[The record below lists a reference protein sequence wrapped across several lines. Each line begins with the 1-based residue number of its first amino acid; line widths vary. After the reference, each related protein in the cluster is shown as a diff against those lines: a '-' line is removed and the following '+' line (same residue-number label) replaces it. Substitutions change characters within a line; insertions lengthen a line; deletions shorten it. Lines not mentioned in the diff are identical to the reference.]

1 MTALKQNELT
11 ESQAKVLKTINDFIA
26 ENGYSPTA
34 KEIAEILH
42 ITQTSVFEQLSRL
55 EKKRYITRQ
64 KGAART
70 IGVLNFSGNES
81 LVKSEPKK
89 LSKSGRNSSLKKTG
103 EVKLVK
109 VPVLGTIAAG
119 IPIFAEENMDGEILV
134 DESNIGKGRFFAL
147 RVRGD
152 SMINAGIMNG
162 DLVIIRRQPLAENG
176 DIIAAL
182 IDSEATLK
190 RLSLS
195 NGEVLLLPE
204 NEKYSPINVTCNED
218 FRILGKMVTTVTV
231 M

>member
-1 MTALKQNELT
+1 MKTSNSSELT
-11 ESQAKVLKTINDFIA
+11 ESQAKVLKTISDFIK
-26 ENGYSPTA
+26 ENGFSPTA
-34 KEIAEILH
+34 KEISEILH

-70 IGVLNFSGNES
+70 IGLLNQPENEKP
-81 LVKSEPKK
+81 VKK
-89 LSKSGRNSSLKKTG
+89 NDA
-103 EVKLVK
+103 VKLVK
-109 VPVLGTIAAG
+109 VPVIGTIAAG
-119 IPIFAEENMDGEILV
+119 APIFADENMEGEILV

-162 DLVIIRRQPLAENG
+162 DLVIIKRQPLAENG

-182 IDSEATLK
+182 IDSDATLK

-195 NGEVLLLPE
+195 NGEVFLLPE
-204 NEKYSPINVTCNED
+204 NEKYSPINVTCRED

>member
-1 MTALKQNELT
+1 MTASRQNGLT
-11 ESQAKVLKTINDFIA
+11 ESQAKVLQTISDFIDA
-26 ENGYSPTA
+26 NGYPPTA

-70 IGVLNFSGNES
+70 IGIMERVEEKPVKNE
-81 LVKSEPKK
+81 K
-89 LSKSGRNSSLKKTG
+89 
-103 EVKLVK
+103 VKLVK
-109 VPVLGTIAAG
+109 VPVIGTIAAG
-119 IPIFAEENMDGEILV
+119 VPIFADENMEGEILV

-152 SMINAGIMNG
+152 SMINAGINNG
-162 DLVIIRRQPLAENG
+162 DLVIIKRQPLAENG

-182 IDSEATLK
+182 IDSDATLK
-190 RLSLS
+190 RLSLN
-195 NGEVLLLPE
+195 NGEVFLLPE
-204 NEKYSPINVTCNED
+204 NEKYSPINVTCRED

-231 M
+231 Q

>member
-1 MTALKQNELT
+1 MTVARQNGLT
-11 ESQAKVLKTINDFIA
+11 ESQAKVLKTISDFIA

-34 KEIAEILH
+34 KEISETLH
-42 ITQTSVFEQLSRL
+42 ITQTSVFEQLERL

-70 IGVLNFSGNES
+70 IGILAQPENEKS
-81 LVKSEPKK
+81 VKSE
-89 LSKSGRNSSLKKTG
+89 S
-103 EVKLVK
+103 VKLVK
-109 VPVLGTIAAG
+109 VPVIGTIAAG
-119 IPIFAEENMDGEILV
+119 APIFADENMEGEILV

-152 SMINAGIMNG
+152 SMINAGINNG
-162 DLVIIRRQPLAENG
+162 DLVIIKRQPLAENG
-176 DIIAAL
+176 DIVAAL

-195 NGEVLLLPE
+195 NDEVFLLPE
-204 NEKYSPINVTCNED
+204 NEKYSPINVTCRED

-231 M
+231 L

>member
-1 MTALKQNELT
+1 MTVSRQNGLT
-11 ESQAKVLKTINDFIA
+11 ESQAKVLQTISDFIDA
-26 ENGYSPTA
+26 NGYSPTA

-70 IGVLNFSGNES
+70 IGIMERVEEKPVKNE
-81 LVKSEPKK
+81 K
-89 LSKSGRNSSLKKTG
+89 
-103 EVKLVK
+103 VKLVK
-109 VPVLGTIAAG
+109 VPVIGTIAAG
-119 IPIFAEENMDGEILV
+119 VPIFADENMEGEILV

-152 SMINAGIMNG
+152 SMINAGINNG
-162 DLVIIRRQPLAENG
+162 DLVIIKRQPLAENG

-182 IDSEATLK
+182 IDSDATLK
-190 RLSLS
+190 RLSLN
-195 NGEVLLLPE
+195 NGEVFLLPE
-204 NEKYSPINVTCNED
+204 NEKYSPINVTCRED

-231 M
+231 Q

>member
-1 MTALKQNELT
+1 MKASNSAGLT
-11 ESQAKVLKTINDFIA
+11 ESQAKVLKTISDFIA

-34 KEIAEILH
+34 KEISEILH
-42 ITQTSVFEQLSRL
+42 ITQTSVFEQLERL

-70 IGVLNFSGNES
+70 IGILDQPENE
-81 LVKSEPKK
+81 KPAAK
-89 LSKSGRNSSLKKTG
+89 SSL
-103 EVKLVK
+103 VKLVK
-109 VPVLGTIAAG
+109 VPVIGTIAAG
-119 IPIFAEENMDGEILV
+119 VPIFADENMEGEILV

-152 SMINAGIMNG
+152 SMINAGINNG
-162 DLVIIRRQPLAENG
+162 DLVIIKRQPLAENG

-182 IDSEATLK
+182 IDSDATLK

-195 NGEVLLLPE
+195 NGEVFLLPE
-204 NEKYSPINVTCNED
+204 NEKYSPINVTCRED

>member
-1 MTALKQNELT
+1 MTVSRQNELT
-11 ESQAKVLKTINDFIA
+11 ESQAKVMKTISDFIA

-70 IGVLNFSGNES
+70 IGILEHGVEKPVKNE
-81 LVKSEPKK
+81 K
-89 LSKSGRNSSLKKTG
+89 
-103 EVKLVK
+103 VKLVK
-109 VPVLGTIAAG
+109 VPVLGNIAAG
-119 IPIFAEENMDGEILV
+119 IPIFADENMDGEVLI

-147 RVRGD
+147 RVCGD
-152 SMINAGIMNG
+152 SMINAGINNG
-162 DLVIIRRQPLAENG
+162 DLVIIKRQPLAENG

-182 IDSEATLK
+182 IDSDATLK
-190 RLSLS
+190 RLSIS
-195 NGEVLLLPE
+195 NGEVFLLPE
-204 NEKYSPINVTCNED
+204 NEKYSPINVTCRDD
-218 FRILGKMVTTVTV
+218 FKILGKMVTTVTV

>member
-1 MTALKQNELT
+1 MTVSRQNGLT
-11 ESQAKVLKTINDFIA
+11 ESQAKVLKTVSDFIA

-34 KEIAEILH
+34 KEIAEILN

-70 IGVLNFSGNES
+70 IGILDQPENEKPAK
-81 LVKSEPKK
+81 KSD
-89 LSKSGRNSSLKKTG
+89 S
-103 EVKLVK
+103 VKLVK
-109 VPVLGTIAAG
+109 VPIIGTIAAG
-119 IPIFAEENMDGEILV
+119 APIFADENMEGEILV

-152 SMINAGIMNG
+152 SMINAGINNG
-162 DLVIIRRQPLAENG
+162 DLVIIKRQPLAENG

-190 RLSLS
+190 RLSLT
-195 NGEVLLLPE
+195 NDEVFLLPE
-204 NEKYSPINVTCNED
+204 NEKYSPINVTCRED
-218 FRILGKMVTTVTV
+218 FKILGKMVTTVTV
-231 M
+231 L

>member
-1 MTALKQNELT
+1 MKTSNSSELT
-11 ESQAKVLKTINDFIA
+11 ESQAKVLKTISDFIK
-26 ENGYSPTA
+26 ENGFSPTA
-34 KEIAEILH
+34 KEISEILH

-70 IGVLNFSGNES
+70 IGLLNQPENEKQ
-81 LVKSEPKK
+81 VK
-89 LSKSGRNSSLKKTG
+89 KSGP
-103 EVKLVK
+103 VKLVK
-109 VPVLGTIAAG
+109 VPVIGTIAAG
-119 IPIFAEENMDGEILV
+119 VPIFADENMDGEILV
-134 DESNIGKGRFFAL
+134 DESNIGKGKFFAL

-162 DLVIIRRQPLAENG
+162 DLVIIKRQPLAENG

-182 IDSEATLK
+182 IDSDATLK

-195 NGEVLLLPE
+195 NGEVFLLPE
-204 NEKYSPINVTCNED
+204 NDKYSPINVTCRED

>member
-1 MTALKQNELT
+1 MTASRQKGLT
-11 ESQAKVLKTINDFIA
+11 ESQAKVMKTISEFIA

-70 IGVLNFSGNES
+70 IGILESSTNEKP
-81 LVKSEPKK
+81 VKNEA
-89 LSKSGRNSSLKKTG
+89 
-103 EVKLVK
+103 VKLVK

-119 IPIFAEENMDGEILV
+119 VPIFADENMEGEILV

-182 IDSEATLK
+182 IDCDATLK
-190 RLSLS
+190 RLSLN

-204 NEKYSPINVTCNED
+204 NEKYSPIDVTCRED
-218 FRILGKMVTTVTV
+218 FRILGKMVTTVSV
-231 M
+231 L

>member
-1 MTALKQNELT
+1 MRCKMKVSRQNELT
-11 ESQAKVLKTINDFIA
+11 ESQARVLKTISDFIN

-34 KEIAEILH
+34 KEIAEILN

-55 EKKRYITRQ
+55 EKKRCITRQ

-70 IGVLNFSGNES
+70 IGIIENFHERPVKNEA
-81 LVKSEPKK
+81 L
-89 LSKSGRNSSLKKTG
+89 
-103 EVKLVK
+103 KLVK

-119 IPIFAEENMDGEILV
+119 VPIFADENMEGEILV

-182 IDSEATLK
+182 IDSDATLK

-204 NEKYSPINVTCNED
+204 NEKYSPINVTCRDD
-218 FRILGKMVTTVTV
+218 FRILGKMVTTVSV

>member
-1 MTALKQNELT
+1 MNVSKKNELT
-11 ESQAKVLKTINDFIA
+11 ESQARVLKTISDFIA

-70 IGVLNFSGNES
+70 IGILNQPENEKP
-81 LVKSEPKK
+81 VKKGDS
-89 LSKSGRNSSLKKTG
+89 
-103 EVKLVK
+103 VKLVK
-109 VPVLGTIAAG
+109 VPIIGTIAAG
-119 IPIFAEENMDGEILV
+119 IPIFADENMDGEILV

-182 IDSEATLK
+182 IDSDATLK
-190 RLSLS
+190 RLSLN

-204 NEKYSPINVTCNED
+204 NEKYSPINVTCRDD
-218 FRILGKMVTTVTV
+218 FRILGKMVTTVSV
-231 M
+231 V

>member
-1 MTALKQNELT
+1 MTASRQNGLT
-11 ESQAKVLKTINDFIA
+11 ESQAKVLKTISDFIA

-34 KEIAEILH
+34 KEISEILH
-42 ITQTSVFEQLSRL
+42 ITQTSVFEQLERL

-70 IGVLNFSGNES
+70 IGILNQPENEKPVRKGDS
-81 LVKSEPKK
+81 
-89 LSKSGRNSSLKKTG
+89 
-103 EVKLVK
+103 VKLVK
-109 VPVLGTIAAG
+109 VPVIGTIAAG
-119 IPIFAEENMDGEILV
+119 VPIFADENMDGEILV

-152 SMINAGIMNG
+152 SMINAGINNG
-162 DLVIIRRQPLAENG
+162 DLVIIKRQPLAENG

-182 IDSEATLK
+182 IDSDATLK

-195 NGEVLLLPE
+195 NGEVFLLPE
-204 NEKYSPINVTCNED
+204 NEKYSPINVTCRED
-218 FRILGKMVTTVTV
+218 FRILGKMVTIVTV

>member
-1 MTALKQNELT
+1 MTVSRQNGLT
-11 ESQAKVLKTINDFIA
+11 ESQAKVLKTVSDFIA

-34 KEIAEILH
+34 KEIAEILNV
-42 ITQTSVFEQLSRL
+42 TQTSVFEQLSRL

-70 IGVLNFSGNES
+70 IGILSQPENEKP
-81 LVKSEPKK
+81 VK
-89 LSKSGRNSSLKKTG
+89 KSDS
-103 EVKLVK
+103 VKLVK
-109 VPVLGTIAAG
+109 VPIIGTIAAG
-119 IPIFAEENMDGEILV
+119 APIFADENMEGEILV

-152 SMINAGIMNG
+152 SMINAGINNG
-162 DLVIIRRQPLAENG
+162 DLVIIKRQPLAENG

-182 IDSEATLK
+182 IDNEATLK

-195 NGEVLLLPE
+195 NDEVFLLPE
-204 NEKYSPINVTCNED
+204 NEKYSPINVTCRED
-218 FRILGKMVTTVTV
+218 FKILGKMVTTVTV

>member
-1 MTALKQNELT
+1 MTDSKQNGLT
-11 ESQAKVLKTINDFIA
+11 ESQAKVLKTVSDFIA

-34 KEIAEILH
+34 KEIAEILNV
-42 ITQTSVFEQLSRL
+42 TQTSVFEQLSRL

-70 IGVLNFSGNES
+70 IGILEQNCE
-81 LVKSEPKK
+81 KTPKND
-89 LSKSGRNSSLKKTG
+89 G
-103 EVKLVK
+103 VKLVK
-109 VPVLGTIAAG
+109 VPVIGTIAAG
-119 IPIFAEENMDGEILV
+119 VPIFADENMEGEILV

-152 SMINAGIMNG
+152 SMINAGINNG
-162 DLVIIRRQPLAENG
+162 DLVIIKRQPLAENG

-182 IDSEATLK
+182 IESEATLK

-195 NGEVLLLPE
+195 NGEVFLLPE
-204 NEKYSPINVTCNED
+204 NEKYSPINVTCRED

-231 M
+231 L

>member
-1 MTALKQNELT
+1 MTVSRQNGLT
-11 ESQAKVLKTINDFIA
+11 ESQAKVLKTISDFIA

-34 KEIAEILH
+34 KEISEILH
-42 ITQTSVFEQLSRL
+42 ITQTSVFEQLERL

-70 IGVLNFSGNES
+70 IGILAQPENEKS
-81 LVKSEPKK
+81 VKSE
-89 LSKSGRNSSLKKTG
+89 S
-103 EVKLVK
+103 VKLVK
-109 VPVLGTIAAG
+109 VPVIGTIAAG
-119 IPIFAEENMDGEILV
+119 APIFADENMEGEILV

-152 SMINAGIMNG
+152 SMINAGINNG
-162 DLVIIRRQPLAENG
+162 DLVIIKRQPLAENG
-176 DIIAAL
+176 DIVAAL

-195 NGEVLLLPE
+195 NDEVFLLPE
-204 NEKYSPINVTCNED
+204 NEKYSPINVTCRED

-231 M
+231 L

>member
-1 MTALKQNELT
+1 MRWKMTALRQNRLT
-11 ESQAKVLKTINDFIA
+11 ESQAKVLKTISDFIA

-42 ITQTSVFEQLSRL
+42 VTQTSVFEQLERL

-70 IGVLNFSGNES
+70 IGILNPVEDEKP
-81 LVKSEPKK
+81 VKSE
-89 LSKSGRNSSLKKTG
+89 S
-103 EVKLVK
+103 VKLVK
-109 VPVLGTIAAG
+109 VPVIGTIAAG
-119 IPIFAEENMDGEILV
+119 IPIFADENMDGEILI

-152 SMINAGIMNG
+152 SMINAGINNG
-162 DLVIIRRQPLAENG
+162 DLVIIKRQPLAENG

-182 IDSEATLK
+182 IDSDATLK
-190 RLSLS
+190 RLSIS
-195 NGEVLLLPE
+195 NGEVFLLPE
-204 NEKYSPINVTCNED
+204 NEKYSPINVTCRED
-218 FRILGKMVTTVTV
+218 FKILGKMVTTVTV

>member
-1 MTALKQNELT
+1 MKTPNSAELT
-11 ESQAKVLKTINDFIA
+11 ESQAKVMETIKDFID

-34 KEIAEILH
+34 KEIADILH

-55 EKKRYITRQ
+55 EKKRRITRQ

-70 IGVLNFSGNES
+70 IGILES
-81 LVKSEPKK
+81 SAGEKPL
-89 LSKSGRNSSLKKTG
+89 KSGSL
-103 EVKLVK
+103 KLVK

-119 IPIFAEENMDGEILV
+119 VPIFADENMDGEILV

-182 IDSEATLK
+182 IDCDATLK
-190 RLSLS
+190 RLSLN

-204 NEKYSPINVTCNED
+204 NEKYSPIDVTCRED
-218 FRILGKMVTTVTV
+218 FRILGKMVTTVSV
-231 M
+231 L

>member
-1 MTALKQNELT
+1 MTVARQNGLT
-11 ESQAKVLKTINDFIA
+11 ESQAKVLKTISDFIA

-34 KEIAEILH
+34 KEISEILH
-42 ITQTSVFEQLSRL
+42 ITQTSVFEQLERL

-70 IGVLNFSGNES
+70 IGLLNQTENEKP
-81 LVKSEPKK
+81 VKKSEA
-89 LSKSGRNSSLKKTG
+89 
-103 EVKLVK
+103 VKLVK
-109 VPVLGTIAAG
+109 VPVIGTIAAG
-119 IPIFAEENMDGEILV
+119 VPIFADENMEGEILV

-152 SMINAGIMNG
+152 SMINAGINNG
-162 DLVIIRRQPLAENG
+162 DLVIIKRQPLAENG
-176 DIIAAL
+176 DIVAAL

-195 NGEVLLLPE
+195 NDEVFLLPE
-204 NEKYSPINVTCNED
+204 NEKYSPINVTCRED

-231 M
+231 L

>member
-1 MTALKQNELT
+1 MKASDSNVLT
-11 ESQAKVLKTINDFIA
+11 ESQAKVLKTITDFIA
-26 ENGYSPTA
+26 ENGFSPTA
-34 KEIAEILH
+34 KEISEILH

-64 KGAART
+64 KCAART
-70 IGVLNFSGNES
+70 IGIISQPENENP
-81 LVKSEPKK
+81 VKKNDS
-89 LSKSGRNSSLKKTG
+89 
-103 EVKLVK
+103 VKLVK

-119 IPIFAEENMDGEILV
+119 VPIFADENMESEILV
-134 DESNIGKGRFFAL
+134 DESSIGKGSFFAL

-182 IDSEATLK
+182 IDCDATLK

-195 NGEVLLLPE
+195 NGEVFLLPE
-204 NEKYSPINVTCNED
+204 NEKYSPINVTCRDD

>member
-1 MTALKQNELT
+1 MTVSRQNGLN
-11 ESQAKVLKTINDFIA
+11 ESQAKVLKTVSDFIA

-34 KEIAEILH
+34 KEIAEILN

-70 IGVLNFSGNES
+70 IGILNQPENEKPAK
-81 LVKSEPKK
+81 KSD
-89 LSKSGRNSSLKKTG
+89 S
-103 EVKLVK
+103 VKLVK
-109 VPVLGTIAAG
+109 VPIIGTIAAG
-119 IPIFAEENMDGEILV
+119 APIFADENMEGEILV

-152 SMINAGIMNG
+152 SMINAGINNG
-162 DLVIIRRQPLAENG
+162 DLVIIKRQPLAENG

-190 RLSLS
+190 RLSLT
-195 NGEVLLLPE
+195 NDEVFLLPE
-204 NEKYSPINVTCNED
+204 NEKYSPINVTCRED
-218 FRILGKMVTTVTV
+218 FKILGKMVTTVTV
-231 M
+231 L

>member
-1 MTALKQNELT
+1 MTVSRQKELT
-11 ESQAKVLKTINDFIA
+11 ESQAKVFKAVSDFID

-70 IGVLNFSGNES
+70 IGVLEHNLNRSAKNEG
-81 LVKSEPKK
+81 L
-89 LSKSGRNSSLKKTG
+89 
-103 EVKLVK
+103 KLVK

-119 IPIFAEENMDGEILV
+119 IPIFADENMDGEILV

-152 SMINAGIMNG
+152 SMVNAGINNG
-162 DLVIIRRQPLAENG
+162 DLVIIKRQPLAENG

-182 IDSEATLK
+182 IDSDATLK
-190 RLSLS
+190 RLSMS
-195 NGEVLLLPE
+195 NGEVFLLPE
-204 NEKYSPINVTCNED
+204 NDKYSPINVTCRDD

>member
-1 MTALKQNELT
+1 MKTSNSSELT
-11 ESQAKVLKTINDFIA
+11 ESQAKVLKTISDFIK
-26 ENGYSPTA
+26 ENGFSPTA
-34 KEIAEILH
+34 KEISEILH

-70 IGVLNFSGNES
+70 IGLLNQPENEKP
-81 LVKSEPKK
+81 VKK
-89 LSKSGRNSSLKKTG
+89 NDA
-103 EVKLVK
+103 VKLVK
-109 VPVLGTIAAG
+109 VPVIGTIAAG
-119 IPIFAEENMDGEILV
+119 APIFADENMEGEILV

-182 IDSEATLK
+182 IDCDATLK
-190 RLSLS
+190 RLSMS
-195 NGEVLLLPE
+195 NGEVFLLPE
-204 NEKYSPINVTCNED
+204 NEKYSPIDVTCRED
-218 FRILGKMVTTVTV
+218 FRILGKMVTTVSV

>member
-1 MTALKQNELT
+1 MKASDSNVLT
-11 ESQAKVLKTINDFIA
+11 ESQAKVLKTITDFIA
-26 ENGYSPTA
+26 ENGFSPTA
-34 KEIAEILH
+34 KEISEILH

-70 IGVLNFSGNES
+70 IGIISQPENENP
-81 LVKSEPKK
+81 VKKNDS
-89 LSKSGRNSSLKKTG
+89 
-103 EVKLVK
+103 VKLVK

-119 IPIFAEENMDGEILV
+119 VPIFADENMESEILV
-134 DESNIGKGRFFAL
+134 DESSIGKGSFFAL

-182 IDSEATLK
+182 IDCDATLK

-195 NGEVLLLPE
+195 NGEVFLLPE
-204 NEKYSPINVTCNED
+204 NEKYSPINVTCRDD

>member
-1 MTALKQNELT
+1 MTVSRQNGLT
-11 ESQAKVLKTINDFIA
+11 ESQAKVLKTVSDFIA

-34 KEIAEILH
+34 KEIAEILN

-70 IGVLNFSGNES
+70 IGILDTAADEKPAK
-81 LVKSEPKK
+81 KSD
-89 LSKSGRNSSLKKTG
+89 S
-103 EVKLVK
+103 VKLVK
-109 VPVLGTIAAG
+109 VPIIGTIAAG
-119 IPIFAEENMDGEILV
+119 APIFADENMEGEILV

-152 SMINAGIMNG
+152 SMINAGINNG
-162 DLVIIRRQPLAENG
+162 DLVIIKRQPLAENG

-190 RLSLS
+190 RLSLT
-195 NGEVLLLPE
+195 NDEVFLLPE
-204 NEKYSPINVTCNED
+204 NEKYSPINVTCRED
-218 FRILGKMVTTVTV
+218 FKILGKMVTTVTV
-231 M
+231 L

>member
-1 MTALKQNELT
+1 MTALRQNRLT
-11 ESQAKVLKTINDFIA
+11 ESQAKVLKTISDFIA

-42 ITQTSVFEQLSRL
+42 VTQTSVFEQLERL

-70 IGVLNFSGNES
+70 IGILNPVEDEKP
-81 LVKSEPKK
+81 VKSE
-89 LSKSGRNSSLKKTG
+89 S
-103 EVKLVK
+103 VKLVK
-109 VPVLGTIAAG
+109 VPVIGTIAAG
-119 IPIFAEENMDGEILV
+119 IPIFADENMDGEILI

-152 SMINAGIMNG
+152 SMINAGINNG
-162 DLVIIRRQPLAENG
+162 DLVIIKRQPLAENG

-182 IDSEATLK
+182 IDSDATLK
-190 RLSLS
+190 RLSIS
-195 NGEVLLLPE
+195 NGEVFLLPE
-204 NEKYSPINVTCNED
+204 NEKYSPINVTCRED
-218 FRILGKMVTTVTV
+218 FKILGKMVTTVTV

>member
-1 MTALKQNELT
+1 MTASKQNGLT
-11 ESQAKVLKTINDFIA
+11 ESQAKVLKTVSDFIA

-34 KEIAEILH
+34 KEIAEILNV
-42 ITQTSVFEQLSRL
+42 TQTSVFEQLSRL

-70 IGVLNFSGNES
+70 IGILEQNCE
-81 LVKSEPKK
+81 KTPKND
-89 LSKSGRNSSLKKTG
+89 G
-103 EVKLVK
+103 VKLVK
-109 VPVLGTIAAG
+109 VPVIGTIAAG
-119 IPIFAEENMDGEILV
+119 VPIFADENMEGEILV

-152 SMINAGIMNG
+152 SMINAGINNG
-162 DLVIIRRQPLAENG
+162 DLVIIKRQPLAENG

-182 IDSEATLK
+182 IESEATLK

-195 NGEVLLLPE
+195 NGEVFLLPE
-204 NEKYSPINVTCNED
+204 NEKYSPINVTCRED

-231 M
+231 L

>member
-1 MTALKQNELT
+1 MKTSNSSELT
-11 ESQAKVLKTINDFIA
+11 ESQAKVLKTISDFIK
-26 ENGYSPTA
+26 ENGFSPTA
-34 KEIAEILH
+34 KEISEILH

-70 IGVLNFSGNES
+70 IGLLNQPENEKP
-81 LVKSEPKK
+81 VKK
-89 LSKSGRNSSLKKTG
+89 NDA
-103 EVKLVK
+103 VKLVK
-109 VPVLGTIAAG
+109 VPVIGTIAAG
-119 IPIFAEENMDGEILV
+119 APIFADENMEGEILV

-152 SMINAGIMNG
+152 SMINAGINNG
-162 DLVIIRRQPLAENG
+162 DLVIIKRQPLAENG

-182 IDSEATLK
+182 IDSDATLK

-195 NGEVLLLPE
+195 NGEVFLLPE
-204 NEKYSPINVTCNED
+204 NEKYSPINVTCRED

>member
-1 MTALKQNELT
+1 MKTSNRNGLT
-11 ESQAKVLKTINDFIA
+11 ESQAKVLKIINDFIA

-42 ITQTSVFEQLSRL
+42 ITQTSVFEQLERL

-70 IGVLNFSGNES
+70 IGILAQPENEKS
-81 LVKSEPKK
+81 VKSE
-89 LSKSGRNSSLKKTG
+89 S
-103 EVKLVK
+103 VKLVK
-109 VPVLGTIAAG
+109 VPVIGTIAAG
-119 IPIFAEENMDGEILV
+119 APIFADENMEGEILV

-152 SMINAGIMNG
+152 SMINAGINNG
-162 DLVIIRRQPLAENG
+162 DLVIIKRQPLAENG
-176 DIIAAL
+176 DIVAAL
-182 IDSEATLK
+182 IDSKATLK

-195 NGEVLLLPE
+195 NDEVFLLPE
-204 NEKYSPINVTCNED
+204 NEKYSPINVTCRED

-231 M
+231 L

>member
-1 MTALKQNELT
+1 MRTSNSSELT
-11 ESQAKVLKTINDFIA
+11 ESQAKVLKTISDFIK
-26 ENGYSPTA
+26 ENGFSPTA
-34 KEIAEILH
+34 KEISEILH

-70 IGVLNFSGNES
+70 IGLLNQPENEKT
-81 LVKSEPKK
+81 VK
-89 LSKSGRNSSLKKTG
+89 KSDS
-103 EVKLVK
+103 VKLVK
-109 VPVLGTIAAG
+109 VPVIGTIAAG
-119 IPIFAEENMDGEILV
+119 VPIFADENMDGEILV

-152 SMINAGIMNG
+152 SMINAGINNG
-162 DLVIIRRQPLAENG
+162 DLVIIKRQPLAENG

-182 IDSEATLK
+182 IDSDATLK

-195 NGEVLLLPE
+195 NGEVFLLPE
-204 NEKYSPINVTCNED
+204 NDKYSPINVTCRED

>member
-1 MTALKQNELT
+1 MTASKQNGLT
-11 ESQAKVLKTINDFIA
+11 ESQAKVLKTVSDFIA

-34 KEIAEILH
+34 KEIAEILNV
-42 ITQTSVFEQLSRL
+42 TQTSVFEQLSRL

-70 IGVLNFSGNES
+70 IGILEQNCE
-81 LVKSEPKK
+81 KAPKND
-89 LSKSGRNSSLKKTG
+89 G
-103 EVKLVK
+103 VKLVK
-109 VPVLGTIAAG
+109 VPVIGTIAAG
-119 IPIFAEENMDGEILV
+119 VPIFADENMEGEILV

-152 SMINAGIMNG
+152 SMINAGINNG
-162 DLVIIRRQPLAENG
+162 DLVIIKRQPLAENG

-182 IDSEATLK
+182 IESEATLK

-195 NGEVLLLPE
+195 NGEVFLLPE
-204 NEKYSPINVTCNED
+204 NEKYSPINVTCRED

-231 M
+231 L

>member
-1 MTALKQNELT
+1 MTVSRQNGLT
-11 ESQAKVLKTINDFIA
+11 ESQAKVLKTVSDFIA

-34 KEIAEILH
+34 KEISEILN
-42 ITQTSVFEQLSRL
+42 ITQTSVFEQLERL

-70 IGVLNFSGNES
+70 IGILNQPENETP
-81 LVKSEPKK
+81 VK
-89 LSKSGRNSSLKKTG
+89 KSDS
-103 EVKLVK
+103 VKLVK
-109 VPVLGTIAAG
+109 VPIIGTIAAG
-119 IPIFAEENMDGEILV
+119 APIFADENMEGEILV

-152 SMINAGIMNG
+152 SMINAGINNG
-162 DLVIIRRQPLAENG
+162 DLVIIKRQPLAENG

-195 NGEVLLLPE
+195 NDEVFLLPE
-204 NEKYSPINVTCNED
+204 NEKYSPINVTCRED
-218 FRILGKMVTTVTV
+218 FKILGKMVTTVTV
-231 M
+231 L

>member
-1 MTALKQNELT
+1 MTASKQKGLT
-11 ESQAKVLKTINDFIA
+11 ESQAKVMKTISNFIN

-34 KEIAEILH
+34 KEISEILH

-70 IGVLNFSGNES
+70 IGILESAAVEKPVKNET
-81 LVKSEPKK
+81 L
-89 LSKSGRNSSLKKTG
+89 
-103 EVKLVK
+103 KLVK

-119 IPIFAEENMDGEILV
+119 VPIFADENMEGEILV

-182 IDSEATLK
+182 IDCDATLK
-190 RLSLS
+190 RLSMS
-195 NGEVLLLPE
+195 NGEVFLLPE
-204 NEKYSPINVTCNED
+204 NEKYSPIDVTCRED
-218 FRILGKMVTTVTV
+218 FRILGKMVTTVSLI
-231 M
+231 

>member
-1 MTALKQNELT
+1 MKTSNRDGLT
-11 ESQAKVLKTINDFIA
+11 ESQAKVLKTISGFIA

-64 KGAART
+64 KGTART
-70 IGVLNFSGNES
+70 IGILNSPSTEKQVKNES
-81 LVKSEPKK
+81 
-89 LSKSGRNSSLKKTG
+89 
-103 EVKLVK
+103 VKLVK
-109 VPVLGTIAAG
+109 VPLLGTIAAG
-119 IPIFAEENMDGEILV
+119 VPIFADENMEGEILV

-182 IDSEATLK
+182 IDSDATLK
-190 RLSLS
+190 RLSLN
-195 NGEVLLLPE
+195 NGAVLLLPE
-204 NEKYSPINVTCNED
+204 NEKYSPIDVTCRDD